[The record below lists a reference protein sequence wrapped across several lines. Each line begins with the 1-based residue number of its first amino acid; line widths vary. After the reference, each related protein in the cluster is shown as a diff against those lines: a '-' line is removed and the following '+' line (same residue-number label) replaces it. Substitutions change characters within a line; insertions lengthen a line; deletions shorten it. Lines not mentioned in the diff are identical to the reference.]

1 MGMPKGTYLWL
12 IISVVWELFQGEVFG
27 RGRGERKRSALG
39 FNKRKGDLRLGLQ
52 AGLKIQITDSK
63 EFVGVRC
70 MVNML

>member
-1 MGMPKGTYLWL
+1 MEGGEGRMGMPKDTYLCL
-12 IISVVWELFQGEVFG
+12 IISVVWELFQGGVFG
-27 RGRGERKRSALG
+27 R
-39 FNKRKGDLRLGLQ
+39 FGLQ